1 MLAQVVNV
9 TARSNSIWCYQH
21 HDPKS
26 PEREVGLANRTAVDA
41 KELISVLND
50 PTSATTRLLTVWS
63 NVPLLLMLDVDWER
77 GPLVLIGLE
86 DYMMWPLLPP
96 GTLLQLDPKVR
107 KIADGAWSEFER
119 PIYLIEHN
127 NRFYCSHAQRKRQTL
142 LLISH
147 AESPSPPSTPIPF
160 REARIRGRLAP
171 IFRPLAV
178 RGSAPGRGSQ
188 PRQSLKP

>member
-1 MLAQVVNV
+1 MSLLDHTQSSV
-9 TARSNSIWCYQH
+9 TKIIIRRVRG
-21 HDPKS
+21 K
-26 PEREVGLANRTAVDA
+26 EVGLANRTSVDA

-86 DYMMWPLLPP
+86 DYTMWPLLPP

-107 KIADGAWSEFER
+107 KIADGAWTEFER

-127 NRFYCSHAQRKRQTL
+127 NRFYCSHAQRKGQTL

-160 REARIRGRLAP
+160 REARIRGRLKP

-178 RGSAPGRGSQ
+178 PGSAPRRGSR